1 MDFKHFGIIIL
12 VLSVAWSCQQSGD
25 KQEDNTQLEQ
35 ASPMEQ
41 EQSSAPSQQ
50 LPGQPQQQ
58 GGEVTDKELQ
68 QFVAASE
75 YVQVVNQQTQQT
87 MVSTIEETGLG
98 VQRYNEIQQAQQ
110 DPNQDAD
117 ATDQELKQ
125 FETATQELQE
135 IQVQA
140 QQQLEEKLNEEGL
153 TENRFQE
160 IGRSLQRD
168 PELQEKFRAIQEQK
182 TD

>member
-1 MDFKHFGIIIL
+1 MNFKHFGIIIL
-12 VLSVAWSCQQSGD
+12 VLSVTWSCQQSGD
-25 KQEDNTQLEQ
+25 KQKDNTQLEQ
-35 ASPMEQ
+35 ASPTEQ
-41 EQSSAPSQQ
+41 EQSSAPS
-50 LPGQPQQQ
+50 QQQ

-68 QFVAASE
+68 QFVAASQ
-75 YVQVVNQQTQQT
+75 YVQAVNQQIQQT
-87 MVSTIEETGLG
+87 MVATIEEEGLG
-98 VQRYNEIQQAQQ
+98 IQRYNEIQQAQQ
-110 DPNQDAD
+110 DPNQDAN

-125 FETATQELQE
+125 FETATQELQK

-140 QQQLEEKLNEEGL
+140 QQQLQEKLNEEGL